1 MSILDKLFGES
12 YSGKDGK
19 KFWLPLESENDLVKA
34 METSFAKPTV
44 IFKHSVRC
52 FISKTV
58 LQNFEKEVENSP
70 VDAAFYYLDLIK
82 HRALS
87 NKIAEDFNVT
97 HQSPQVIVLKDGKP
111 VADASHQSISV
122 SLIP

>member
-34 METSFAKPTV
+34 METSFAKSTV

-58 LQNFEKEVENSP
+58 LQNFEKEVENNQ
-70 VDAAFYYLDLIK
+70 VDAVFYYLDLIK

-87 NKIAEDFNVT
+87 NKIAEDFNVA

>member
-58 LQNFEKEVENSP
+58 LQNFEKEVENNQ
-70 VDAAFYYLDLIK
+70 VDAVFYYLDLIK

>member
-12 YSGKDGK
+12 YSGKNGK

-58 LQNFEKEVENSP
+58 LQNFEKEVENNP

-87 NKIAEDFNVT
+87 NKIAEDFHVT